1 MAKIDDD
8 NAMTVLSKEN
18 SAVQEYAPGGKS
30 AVTLIRENVG
40 GRGVSA
46 FDLPRVKMPSGGST
60 TWEVPAL
67 EGPQA
72 ARAIE
77 GIIVHWNTR
86 RAYWQSKDTEGA
98 PPDCSS
104 NDGVIGLG
112 WNGTNPT
119 GDTDEVRYDAN
130 SHAIFKHDCASC
142 PLGGDD
148 AWGTATDAKGNPTRG
163 KACKEVRQL
172 FVLQPGEVL
181 PIVVS
186 LSPTSIGES
195 HKFFMRMAS
204 SGVSFYGAVVNIAL
218 KAMGSGQQA
227 YAIIQPSVVRRLDD
241 AERERIVAY
250 RGGILPMLEA
260 VRAEV

>member
-1 MAKIDDD
+1 
-8 NAMTVLSKEN
+8 MTTKNSK
-18 SAVQEYAPGGKS
+18 AVAVNEATGQVMEYAPGGAG
-30 AVTLIRENVG
+30 AVALIRENVG
-40 GRGVSA
+40 GRGISA

-72 ARAIE
+72 ARSIE

-86 RAYWQSKDTEGA
+86 RAYWSNRENEGA
-98 PPDCSS
+98 PPDCGSD
-104 NDGVIGLG
+104 DGVTGFG

-119 GDTDEVRYDAN
+119 GDTEDVKYDAN
-130 SHAIFKHDCASC
+130 GRAIFAHDCAAC
-142 PLGGDD
+142 PLGGED
-148 AWGTATDAKGNPTRG
+148 AWGTATDAKGNATRG

-172 FVLQPGEVL
+172 FVLQPGELL

-186 LSPTSIGES
+186 LSPTSIGEA

-204 SGVSFYGAVVNIAL
+204 SGVSYYGAVVSIAL
-218 KAMGSGQQA
+218 KAMGSGQQS
-227 YAIIQPSVVRRLDD
+227 YAIIVPSVVRRLEGD
-241 AERERIVAY
+241 EQERIVAY

-260 VRAEV
+260 VHAEV